1 MKFRKLILLFR
12 SYGIQLTGNLK
23 EKNFYDQLNM
33 DEVFVHGLIF
43 EVEYLLGFK
52 IEMDWEKIKRPVDL
66 IKLVAQKKR

>member
-43 EVEYLLGFK
+43 EVEYLLDFK
-52 IEMDWEKIKRPVDL
+52 IEMDWKKIQRPVDI
-66 IKLVAQKKR
+66 IKIVA